1 METAFFIEGG
11 KFICAKKDFVKIE
24 YYYQNVILS
33 IAKNLHASTLCIQ
46 ILHFAQNDTTKIKRM
61 CITTHPP

>member
-1 METAFFIEGG
+1 METAFFIEGE
-11 KFICAKKDFVKIE
+11 KSAQKKDCVKIE

-33 IAKNLHASTLCIQ
+33 IAKNLYASTLCIQ